1 MSGCGSLSPLGCLVR
16 ANKSQGVGGGAAR
29 SEVDSLAEPLKR
41 LVARQ
46 VKAKSWLSTALAIEG
61 FPSPNLTDKSKTRFL
76 NTVIRYI
83 LVISHQLVRR
93 VLMDRLV

>member
-1 MSGCGSLSPLGCLVR
+1 MGIWW
-16 ANKSQGVGGGAAR
+16 QGVGGGAAR
-29 SEVDSLAEPLKR
+29 SEVDSLAEPLKK

-46 VKAKSWLSTALAIEG
+46 VKAKSWLSIALAREG

-83 LVISHQLVRR
+83 FAPPLSIILLFSC
-93 VLMDRLV
+93 